1 MLNALIRWSIQNRL
15 IVVIGMM
22 ASLVIGVY
30 LALQLPIDVFPDLTA
45 PTVTILTEVHNMA
58 PEEVETLVTFPIE
71 TALNGATGVRRVRS
85 VSGIGIS
92 IVWVDFDWGMDIF
105 RARQVV
111 SEKLQLKQAMLPP
124 DIPTPVLAP
133 ISSIMGEIMLIGV
146 TGEPDQLMEMRTLA
160 DWTIRRRVLALAGV
174 SQVIP
179 LGGEVQQYQVLVDP
193 ERLRLHGITLDDVMQ
208 GAAASSSNS
217 SGGFYS
223 RSGKEFLIRG
233 LGRVQSLDQLRRT
246 PIGGSS
252 SPAVRLQDVAS
263 VVIGPRVR
271 RGVGSVNGKEAVVLA
286 VLKQPEAD
294 TLVLTRQIDTV
305 LDEIESSLSEAIGIE
320 RFIFRQSDFIK
331 VAVSNVLRALRD
343 GAILVVVIL
352 FLFLLNLRTTFIS
365 ITAIPLSLFFAVGI
379 FWLFGGTINTM
390 TLGGMAIAIGALVDD
405 AIIDVENVFR
415 RLRLNLKRGEDRQPD
430 DRVIYE
436 ASSEVRYPIMFATLI
451 VIVVF
456 VPLFAL
462 SGLEGRMLRPLG
474 ISYIVSIFGSLL
486 VALTVTPALCSYLIP
501 RSKALYRAEEAWLV
515 RHTKKLYAPLL
526 NQALS
531 RPVPILAVA
540 LVLLIPALLSV
551 PYMGRTFLPEFNEG
565 TLTITQI
572 TLPGTSLQESDRLG
586 RTAEEILHSNPEVLS
601 TSRRTGRAELD
612 EHAQEVNGAEIDVRF
627 RLQERG
633 LEEFL
638 AALRSQF
645 SVVPGTVFSIGQ
657 PISHRIDHMLS
668 GTRAAVA
675 VKLFGPDLLTLRSL
689 AREIRDAMNEVAGV
703 VDLSVEPQTHVPQ
716 LQIRFDRDAIG
727 AYGLSMDAVHTV
739 VDAGLNGE
747 VVGQIFEE
755 QRAWDLLVRFPQD
768 ARDDLE
774 AIEIIR
780 VESPSGV
787 SIPLMQL
794 ADIVIDSGPN
804 RISREDVQRK
814 IVIQCNV
821 AERDLRTTVNEIRA
835 AVGQRVQLPDEYYV
849 VYGGQFESEA
859 KASRLVGILSLVA
872 ILGVFF
878 LLYVAFSSFRL
889 AVLMMSNLPLA
900 LIGGVVA
907 VFLSGGIL
915 SIASMVGFI
924 TLLGIATR
932 NGILLVSRYE
942 DLLKKD
948 RSLQEAI
955 LQGSMDRLNPI
966 LMTALTAGLALIPL
980 ALTGHRPG
988 NEIQSPLAVVVLGG
1002 LISSTFLNMIV
1013 LPALCSRFY
1022 PKDREKTGLTGRT
1035 ASNVLT

>member
-15 IVVIGMM
+15 IVVVGMT
-22 ASLVIGVY
+22 ASLPVGVY
-30 LALQLPIDVFPDLTA
+30 LAFQLPIDVFPDLTA
-45 PTVTILTEVHNMA
+45 PTVTVLTEVHNMA

-92 IVWVDFDWGMDIF
+92 IVWVEFDWRMDIY
-105 RARQVV
+105 RARQIV
-111 SEKLQLKQAMLPP
+111 SEKLQLTQTTFPP
-124 DIPTPVLAP
+124 DVPLPVLAP

-146 TGEPDQLMEMRTLA
+146 TGQPGQLMEMRTLS

-193 ERLRLHGITLDDVMQ
+193 ERLHLHGITLDDVMK
-208 GAAASSSNS
+208 GAASSSLNS

-233 LGRVQSLDQLRRT
+233 LGRVRNLEQLRRT

-252 SPAVRLQDVAS
+252 SPAVRLQDVS
-263 VVIGPRVR
+263 RVVVGPKVR
-271 RGVGSVNGKEAVVLA
+271 RGVGSINGKEAVVLA

-294 TLVLTRQIDTV
+294 TLALTRQIDTV
-305 LDEIESSLSEAIGIE
+305 LDEIESSLPEGIGIE
-320 RFIFRQSDFIK
+320 RFIFRQADFIN
-331 VAVSNVLRALRD
+331 VAVSNVLQVLRD

-365 ITAIPLSLFFAVGI
+365 IIAIPLSLVFTVGI
-379 FWLFGGTINTM
+379 FWLFGVTINTM

-474 ISYIVSIFGSLL
+474 IAYIVSIFGSLL
-486 VALTVTPALCSYLIP
+486 VALTVTPALCTYLIP
-501 RSKALYRAEEAWLV
+501 RSRALYREEEAWLV
-515 RHTKKLYAPLL
+515 RKTKKLYAPLL
-526 NQALS
+526 NQSLS
-531 RPVPILAVA
+531 RPTPILAVA
-540 LVLLIPALLSV
+540 LLLLVPALLSV
-551 PYMGRTFLPEFNEG
+551 PFMGRTFLPEFNEG
-565 TLTITQI
+565 ALTITQI
-572 TLPGTSLQESDRLG
+572 SLPGTSLQESDRLG

-601 TSRRTGRAELD
+601 TSRRTGRGELD
-612 EHAQEVNGAEIDVRF
+612 EHAQQVNGAEIDVRF
-627 RLQERG
+627 RLQDRDR
-633 LEEFL
+633 EEFV

-645 SVVPGTVFSIGQ
+645 SVVPGTLFSIGQ

-689 AREIRDAMNEVAGV
+689 AREIRDVMNEVPGV
-703 VDLSVEPQTHVPQ
+703 VDLQVEPQTHVPQ

-727 AYGLSMDAVHTV
+727 AYGLSMDRVQTV
-739 VDAGLNGE
+739 VDAGLNGK

-755 QRAWDLLVRFPQD
+755 QRAWDLVVRFLQD
-768 ARDDLE
+768 ARDDPE
-774 AIEIIR
+774 AIERIR
-780 VESPSGV
+780 VESLSGV

-794 ADIVIDSGPN
+794 ADIVVDSGPN

-821 AERDLRTTVNEIRA
+821 AERDLRSTVNEIRA
-835 AVGQRVQLPDEYYV
+835 AVGDKVHLPDEYYV

-859 KASRLVGILSLVA
+859 EASRLVGILSLLA

-889 AVLMMSNLPLA
+889 AILMMSNLPLA
-900 LIGGVVA
+900 LIGGVAA
-907 VFLSGGIL
+907 VFISGGIL

-924 TLLGIATR
+924 TLLEIATR

-942 DLLKKD
+942 DLLKKG
-948 RSLQEAI
+948 RSVQEAI

-1002 LISSTFLNMIV
+1002 LITSTFLNMIV
-1013 LPALCSRFY
+1013 VPVLCSRFY
-1022 PKDREKTGLTGRT
+1022 PKDREKTRVATVERST
-1035 ASNVLT
+1035 F

>member
-111 SEKLQLKQAMLPP
+111 SEKLQLTQAMLPP

-133 ISSIMGEIMLIGV
+133 ISSIMGEIMLMGV
-146 TGEPDQLMEMRTLA
+146 TGEPDQLMEMRTIA
-160 DWTIRRRVLALAGV
+160 DWAIRRRVLALAGV

-305 LDEIESSLSEAIGIE
+305 LDEIESSLPEAIGIE

-331 VAVSNVLRALRD
+331 AAVSNVLRALRD

-352 FLFLLNLRTTFIS
+352 FLFLLNLRTTLIS

-379 FWLFGGTINTM
+379 FWVFGGTINTM

-415 RLRLNLKRGEDRQPD
+415 HLRLNLKRGEDRQPD

-501 RSKALYRAEEAWLV
+501 RSKALYHAEEAWLV

-531 RPVPILAVA
+531 RPAPILVVA

-612 EHAQEVNGAEIDVRF
+612 EHAQEVNAAEIDVRF
-627 RLQERG
+627 RLQERDR
-633 LEEFL
+633 EEFL

-689 AREIRDAMNEVAGV
+689 AREIRDVMNEVAGV

-768 ARDDLE
+768 ARDDPE
-774 AIEIIR
+774 AIERIR

-821 AERDLRTTVNEIRA
+821 AERDVRTTVNEIRA

-889 AVLMMSNLPLA
+889 AILMMSNLPLA

-942 DLLKKD
+942 DLLKKE

-1035 ASNVLT
+1035 ASNVLP

>member
-1 MLNALIRWSIQNRL
+1 MLNALIRWSIENRL

-22 ASLVIGVY
+22 ASLVVGVY

-45 PTVTILTEVHNMA
+45 PTVTVLTEVHNMA

-92 IVWVDFDWGMDIF
+92 IVWVDFDWDMDIY
-105 RARQVV
+105 RARQIV
-111 SEKLQLKQAMLPP
+111 SEKLQLTQAVLPP
-124 DIPTPVLAP
+124 DIPSPVLAP

-146 TGEPDQLMEMRTLA
+146 TGKPHQLMEMRTLS
-160 DWTIRRRVLALAGV
+160 DWAIRRRVLALAGI

-179 LGGEVQQYQVLVDP
+179 LGGEVRQYQVLVDP
-193 ERLRLHGITLDDVMQ
+193 ERLRLHGVTLDDVMK
-208 GAAASSSNS
+208 GAAASSLNS

-223 RSGKEFLIRG
+223 RSGREYLIRG
-233 LGRVQSLDQLRRT
+233 LGRVQNLDQLRRT

-271 RGVGSVNGKEAVVLA
+271 RGVGSINGEEAVVMA

-294 TLVLTRQIDTV
+294 TLALTRQIDTV
-305 LDEIESSLSEAIGIE
+305 LDEIESSLPEGIGIE
-320 RFIFRQSDFIK
+320 RFIFRQSEFIH

-379 FWLFGGTINTM
+379 FYLFGGTINTM

-415 RLRLNLKRGEDRQPD
+415 RLRLNLQRGEDRKPD
-430 DRVIYE
+430 DQVIYE

-474 ISYIVSIFGSLL
+474 ISYLVAIFGSLL

-501 RSKALYRAEEAWLV
+501 RSKALYRVEEAWLV
-515 RHTKKLYAPLL
+515 RQTKKLYAPLL
-526 NQALS
+526 NQSLS
-531 RPVPILAVA
+531 RPVPILALA
-540 LVLLIPALLSV
+540 LLLLIPALLSV

-565 TLTITQI
+565 TLTITQV

-612 EHAQEVNGAEIDVRF
+612 EHAQEVNSAEIDVRF
-627 RLQERG
+627 RLQERDR
-633 LEEFL
+633 EEFL

-689 AREIRDAMNEVAGV
+689 AREIRDVMKEVEGV
-703 VDLSVEPQTHVPQ
+703 VDLQVEPQTHVPQ
-716 LQIRFDRDAIG
+716 LQIRLDRDAVG
-727 AYGLSMDAVHTV
+727 AYGLSMDTVHTV

-747 VVGQIFEE
+747 IVGQIFEE
-755 QRAWDLLVRFPQD
+755 QRAWDLVVRFPQD
-768 ARDDLE
+768 ARDDPE
-774 AIEIIR
+774 AIERIR

-821 AERDLRTTVNEIRA
+821 AQRDLGTTVNEIRA
-835 AVGQRVQLPDEYYV
+835 TVAERVQLPDEYYV

-859 KASRLVGILSLVA
+859 KASRLVGILSLLA
-872 ILGVFF
+872 ILGVFL
-878 LLYVAFSSFRL
+878 LLYVAFSSLRL
-889 AVLMMSNLPLA
+889 AILMMSNLPLA

-907 VFLSGGIL
+907 VFVSGGVL

-942 DLLKKD
+942 DLLKEGK
-948 RSLQEAI
+948 SLRDAI
-955 LQGSMDRLNPI
+955 LQGSMDRLTPI

-1002 LISSTFLNMIV
+1002 LISSTVLNMIV

-1022 PKDREKTGLTGRT
+1022 PRDREVIGLPGRT
-1035 ASNVLT
+1035 ARNVLT

>member
-1 MLNALIRWSIQNRL
+1 MLNALIRCSIQNRL

-111 SEKLQLKQAMLPP
+111 SEKLQLTQAMLPP

-146 TGEPDQLMEMRTLA
+146 TGEPDQLMEMRTIA
-160 DWTIRRRVLALAGV
+160 DWAIRRRVLALAGV

-305 LDEIESSLSEAIGIE
+305 LDEIESSLPEAIGIE

-331 VAVSNVLRALRD
+331 AAVSNVLRALRD

-352 FLFLLNLRTTFIS
+352 FLFLLNLRTTLIS

-415 RLRLNLKRGEDRQPD
+415 HLRLNLKRGEDRQPD

-501 RSKALYRAEEAWLV
+501 RSKALYHAEEAWLV

-531 RPVPILAVA
+531 RPAPILVVA

-586 RTAEEILHSNPEVLS
+586 RTAQEILHSNPEVLS

-612 EHAQEVNGAEIDVRF
+612 EHAQEVNAAEIDVRF
-627 RLQERG
+627 RLQERDR
-633 LEEFL
+633 EEFL

-689 AREIRDAMNEVAGV
+689 AREIRDVMNEVAGV

-768 ARDDLE
+768 ARDDPE
-774 AIEIIR
+774 AIERIR

-821 AERDLRTTVNEIRA
+821 AERDVRTTVNEIRA

-889 AVLMMSNLPLA
+889 AILMMSNLPLA

-942 DLLKKD
+942 DLLKKE